1 MPRWFKSS
9 LWVNNTA
16 MRLLKNILYAACAGL
31 LLYSCSG
38 GFKKAPG
45 VYHVQIK
52 DMKFQPADLIVDK
65 GDTVE
70 WTNED
75 MTDHDVTEDA
85 ANGWHSA
92 PLATG
97 KSWKTA
103 IYKNTPYHC
112 NIHMVMKGNITLE

>member
-1 MPRWFKSS
+1 MK
-9 LWVNNTA
+9 VV
-16 MRLLKNILYAACAGL
+16 KNILYASFGGL
-31 LLYSCSG
+31 LLSGCSG
-38 GFKKAPG
+38 GFKKAPE

-75 MTDHDVTEDA
+75 MTDHDVTKDTK
-85 ANGWHSA
+85 NGWHSE

-97 KSWKTA
+97 KSWKTV
-103 IYKNTPYHC
+103 IEKNTTYHC
-112 NIHMVMKGNITLE
+112 NIHMVMKGSITLE